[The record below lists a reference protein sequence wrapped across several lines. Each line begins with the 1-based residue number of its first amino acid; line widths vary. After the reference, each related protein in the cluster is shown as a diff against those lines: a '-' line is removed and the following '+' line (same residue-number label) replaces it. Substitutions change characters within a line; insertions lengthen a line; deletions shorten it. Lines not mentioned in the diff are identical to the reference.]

1 MNLRG
6 TPSLECTG
14 SERYDMYIDRA
25 SAYAKA
31 HERALAASMRESAEG
46 ALAAIA
52 TSKVP
57 PPPPPSPPLL
67 SAGGRLGPG
76 ILVSRTHGMSSAPPR
91 SHLVDTRTPMGT
103 FLLPTRQT
111 PLQLGLVPVCLQ
123 ALDLCWERA

>member
-57 PPPPPSPPLL
+57 PPPPLPPC
-67 SAGGRLGPG
+67 RLGPG
-76 ILVSRTHGMSSAPPR
+76 ILMPHSWHVLRAAPQPR
-91 SHLVDTRTPMGT
+91 SGYPSCRHLDT
-103 FLLPTRQT
+103 FLLPTRRT
-111 PLQLGLVPVCLQ
+111 PLQLGLAPVCLQ
-123 ALDLCWERA
+123 ALHLCWERA